1 MVQASDPMADPASG
15 AAVDPATDPASDA
28 TAGPASDAVADPSSD
43 PAADPASDAAA
54 DRMADP
60 ATHPAAEAAADP
72 TRDPA
77 TAAAEAPRLAI
88 PFHSGAGH
96 TRALVA
102 AAAEGARAAG
112 ARCETMDVETL
123 DAAGWASLDAADAIL
138 FAAPTWMGSASGPF
152 KTFMDDS
159 SDRWSRQDWADRL
172 AAGMTVA
179 TFPSG
184 DKLSTL
190 TQFAVFAA
198 QHGMIWVGQAEI
210 GAPVTAREDGVN
222 AQGAWLGLAA
232 TSDRDKTRLISEGD
246 AESARRLGARLA
258 RAAARWRAG
267 ASGLAAH
274 GPTPASASIPAPA
287 DAATSSPA
295 GAASPSPAGAVPPAP
310 GGALAPGPAS
320 E

>member
-1 MVQASDPMADPASG
+1 
-15 AAVDPATDPASDA
+15 
-28 TAGPASDAVADPSSD
+28 
-43 PAADPASDAAA
+43 
-54 DRMADP
+54 
-60 ATHPAAEAAADP
+60 
-72 TRDPA
+72 
-77 TAAAEAPRLAI
+77 
-88 PFHSGAGH
+88 
-96 TRALVA
+96 
-102 AAAEGARAAG
+102 
-112 ARCETMDVETL
+112 
-123 DAAGWASLDAADAIL
+123 
-138 FAAPTWMGSASGPF
+138 
-152 KTFMDDS
+152 
-159 SDRWSRQDWADRL
+159 WADRL

-287 DAATSSPA
+287 DAPTSSPA

-310 GGALAPGPAS
+310 GDALAPGPAS